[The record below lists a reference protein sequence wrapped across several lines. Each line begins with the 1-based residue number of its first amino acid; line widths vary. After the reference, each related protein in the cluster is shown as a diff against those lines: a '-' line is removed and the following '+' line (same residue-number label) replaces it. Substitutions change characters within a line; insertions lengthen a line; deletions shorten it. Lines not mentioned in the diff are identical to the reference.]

1 MTQLNHPAKCA
12 GSDANRVI
20 LEQASLSEACAK
32 DRLPE
37 VLPIS
42 EVASLFG
49 LSEDAVLELVNR
61 RHAPVRQD
69 FFSVG
74 ELARRWRCSRGSVYN
89 RLRAAGAKV
98 LDFAPP
104 GKRGKKA
111 VPAST
116 VLQIESRHTRRL
128 G

>member
-1 MTQLNHPAKCA
+1 MALLNLPARCA
-12 GSDANRVI
+12 GSDAHRVI
-20 LEQASLSEACAK
+20 PEQDSSSEASPK

-37 VLPIS
+37 ALPIR

-49 LSEDAVLELVNR
+49 LSEDAVLEMVSR
-61 RHAPVRQD
+61 RRAPVRQD

-74 ELARRWRCSRGSVYN
+74 ELAERWRCSRGSVYN

-98 LDFAPP
+98 LDFAAP

-128 G
+128 C

>member
-1 MTQLNHPAKCA
+1 VM
-12 GSDANRVI
+12 S
-20 LEQASLSEACAK
+20 EQANSSELCPRHRRPDALS
-32 DRLPE
+32 
-37 VLPIS
+37 IS

-49 LSEDAVLELVNR
+49 LSEDAVLDLVDR
-61 RHAPVRQD
+61 RRPPVRQD

-111 VPAST
+111 VSAST

-128 G
+128 C

>member
-1 MTQLNHPAKCA
+1 MVLLNLPARCA
-12 GSDANRVI
+12 GSDRHRVI
-20 LEQASLSEACAK
+20 LGQTNSSESSPK

-37 VLPIS
+37 FLPIP
-42 EVASLFG
+42 EVASMFG
-49 LSEDAVLELVNR
+49 LSQDSVREMVTR
-61 RHAPVRQD
+61 RRAPVRQD

-74 ELARRWRCSRGSVYN
+74 ELAARWRCSRGSVYN

-98 LDFAPP
+98 LDFSAP

-116 VLQIESRHTRRL
+116 VVEIETRQMKRL
-128 G
+128 C